1 MIGKGLTRRPW
12 VRVSALVLSALGILC
27 ASHIAANADGDD
39 KSNKGEFIPTG
50 VRITPSAAKGSI
62 FQPLN
67 PGLASDPTFTVGQA
81 VTTAVSPDGKT
92 LLILTSGYNS
102 QNFAS
107 GPNAGNTNPAES
119 NEYIFVFDISGG
131 KPLQTQ
137 VLQVP
142 NAFDG
147 LAFSTSSKEF
157 CASGGPDD
165 DAQDGPDHVDAHRSV
180 AFIAGPYV
188 KQGAMVSTKYTTVS
202 MIATIV
208 DILGIQHLG
217 TYDALDRPMTDAFS
231 KSAKKWDFT
240 SIVPDILRTM
250 TQLPLPAD
258 NAKNSPKKDALSAFY
273 ARPRHDAN
281 YWAEKTAGFNFDQA
295 DQVNASNYNLIL
307 WKGLVGDNVAYP
319 AERDGRD
326 LSKNRGALLKQWRES
341 RIREFT
347 QERAAQSGGGN

>member
-1 MIGKGLTRRPW
+1 MIGKGLTHRPW

-27 ASHIAANADGDD
+27 ASHTAAKADGDD

-50 VRITPSAAKGSI
+50 VRIAPSAAKGSI

-107 GPNAGNTNPAES
+107 GPNAGNTNPVES

-147 LAFSTSSKEF
+147 LAFSPSSKEF
-157 CASGGPDD
+157 YASGGPDD
-165 DAQDGPDHVDAHRSV
+165 DVHFFVLTGGTWAESGSP
-180 AFIAGPYV
+180 V
-188 KQGAMVSTKYTTVS
+188 K
-202 MIATIV
+202 
-208 DILGIQHLG
+208 LGH
-217 TYDALDRPMTDAFS
+217 TCC
-231 KSAKKWDFT
+231 
-240 SIVPDILRTM
+240 
-250 TQLPLPAD
+250 
-258 NAKNSPKKDALSAFY
+258 
-273 ARPRHDAN
+273 ARPRKHHTGSDGVSSN
-281 YWAEKTAGFNFDQA
+281 GRWQA
-295 DQVNASNYNLIL
+295 V
-307 WKGLVGDNVAYP
+307 
-319 AERDGRD
+319 
-326 LSKNRGALLKQWRES
+326 
-341 RIREFT
+341 
-347 QERAAQSGGGN
+347 GGG